1 MAAGRVRRSAGAGVL
16 ARAGWSGQ
24 GPGSVLVGQAHR
36 EQSAQVQGGNAVVE
50 PVVVLVDP
58 AVRHAASASGQP
70 GDRAFHH
77 RSVLAVDGL
86 EVLAAGALAVLALQ
100 QVVLTEFY
108 FAAGRLRWC
117 IAGAGGNHDTPRRTW
132 RCPSPRAVA

>member
-1 MAAGRVRRSAGAGVL
+1 MFRGTAADGSAG
-16 ARAGWSGQ
+16 
-24 GPGSVLVGQAHR
+24 
-36 EQSAQVQGGNAVVE
+36 
-50 PVVVLVDP
+50 D
-58 AVRHAASASGQP
+58 QP

-108 FAAGRLRWC
+108 FAAG
-117 IAGAGGNHDTPRRTW
+117 G
-132 RCPSPRAVA
+132 